1 MPKADR
7 PDLPTSSARFNEDRA
22 TYAVKG
28 EGTPDL
34 DTGIAAI
41 REVVQTLKPKPGVY
55 RMHDARGDVLYVG
68 KARVLK
74 NRVANYL
81 QVDRLSTR
89 LRRMVSQTR
98 SLTIVTTNSEAE
110 ALLLEAQLIKRY
122 RPAYNV
128 LLRDDKS
135 FPFILLRTDHA
146 FPRIS
151 KHRGARRAKGNYY
164 GPFASAGSV
173 NTTINALQKL
183 FLLRSCNDGF
193 FSRRERPCLLYQIK
207 RCSAP
212 CVGRIDTGEYAE
224 LVGDAKAFLG
234 GKSTQVQAKLGAA
247 MEGASEAMDFERA
260 AVFRDRLRALTYI
273 QGTQAINADGVG
285 DADIIA
291 LACKNG
297 VTCI

>member
-7 PDLPTSSARFNEDRA
+7 PDLPTSSARFNEERA
-22 TYAVKG
+22 TYAVQG

-34 DTGIAAI
+34 DAGVAAI

-74 NRVANYL
+74 NRVANYC
-81 QVDRLSTR
+81 QVERLSTR

-135 FPFILLRTDHA
+135 FPFILLRSDHA
-146 FPRIS
+146 FPRIM
-151 KHRGARRAKGNYY
+151 K
-164 GPFASAGSV
+164 
-173 NTTINALQKL
+173 
-183 FLLRSCNDGF
+183 
-193 FSRRERPCLLYQIK
+193 
-207 RCSAP
+207 
-212 CVGRIDTGEYAE
+212 
-224 LVGDAKAFLG
+224 
-234 GKSTQVQAKLGAA
+234 
-247 MEGASEAMDFERA
+247 
-260 AVFRDRLRALTYI
+260 
-273 QGTQAINADGVG
+273 
-285 DADIIA
+285 
-291 LACKNG
+291 
-297 VTCI
+297 